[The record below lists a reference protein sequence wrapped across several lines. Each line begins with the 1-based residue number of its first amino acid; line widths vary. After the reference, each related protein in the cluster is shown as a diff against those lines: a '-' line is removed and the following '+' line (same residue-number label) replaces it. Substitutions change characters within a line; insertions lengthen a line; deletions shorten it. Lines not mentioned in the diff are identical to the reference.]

1 MEMKQQLGKE
11 QYVNADKFNARIY
24 LNTKFRTNQYPW
36 PAWVFDQFE
45 KQENLKILELGC
57 GNGLLWMV
65 NARRVPN
72 TWEITLSDYS
82 RGMLDDAQKNLAD
95 IGLNLKFMVISAED
109 INLSDKS
116 FDLVIANHMLY
127 HITNRKKALSD
138 IRRVLKNDGVF
149 YATTVSIKNMHEL
162 RTLAESFIDNPIP
175 TVVSEFS
182 LENGKEQLEN
192 YFSNIEIRKY
202 DDSLEITEAN
212 AIVNYFLSFNG
223 MTEGKIILKE
233 EQIDEFSQYIAKKIE
248 NQGKI
253 FVSKDTGIFICRK

>member
-1 MEMKQQLGKE
+1 MEMNRQLGKE

-24 LNTKFRTNQYPW
+24 LNAKFRTNQYPW

-45 KQENLKILELGC
+45 KKENPKILELGC

-65 NARRVPN
+65 NAKRVPK

-82 RGMLDDAQKNLAD
+82 SGMLDDAQKNLAD
-95 IGLNLKFMVISAED
+95 KELNLKFMVMSAED
-109 INLSDKS
+109 INLSDNS

-127 HITNRKKALSD
+127 HVTNRKKALTD

-149 YATTVSIKNMHEL
+149 YATTISIKDMHEL
-162 RTLAESFIDNPIP
+162 RTLAEPFIENSIP

-202 DDSLEITEAN
+202 EDSLEITEAD
-212 AIVNYFLSFNG
+212 AIVKYFLSLNG
-223 MTEGKIILKE
+223 MTEGKTILKE
-233 EQIDEFSQYIAKKIE
+233 EQIDEFSKYIEKKIE

-253 FVSKDTGIFICRK
+253 FVSKDTGIFVCKK